1 MRGALLCA
9 EVTASAASMKMVS
22 FPSSGSE
29 SWTGAGG
36 RSVGRRG
43 KKGDAD
49 VGWEKKKDSRWGPP
63 VSIGFFFVKREK
75 AEDNGGRSRHE
86 MSDSG
91 VKRKKRRR
99 KRDSRMYFYILYR
112 RAARQARPENKK
124 KKKGTNPTENSKAR
138 KVFGS
143 DGRALEHQCGKGG
156 HDGPITARSPVLA
169 LNRNWRETDVIGH
182 SRVSDANS

>member
-1 MRGALLCA
+1 MRRGYRI
-9 EVTASAASMKMVS
+9 
-22 FPSSGSE
+22 
-29 SWTGAGG
+29 
-36 RSVGRRG
+36 RSVDEDGLVPLVWLGVVDGRRW
-43 KKGDAD
+43 KKCREKRKKRRRRRRMG
-49 VGWEKKKDSRWGPP
+49 KKKDSRWGPP